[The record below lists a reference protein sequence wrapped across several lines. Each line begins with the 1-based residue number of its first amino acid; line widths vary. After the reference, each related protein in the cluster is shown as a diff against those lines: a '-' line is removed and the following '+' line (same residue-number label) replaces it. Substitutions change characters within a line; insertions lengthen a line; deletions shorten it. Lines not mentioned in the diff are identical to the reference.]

1 MKKRLGII
9 AVLVI
14 IVMSAA
20 ALILPQTLLK
30 PKPVHFHAGFQVYKD
45 GEMQDFSDFKYMHEA
60 PCSIDGKPI
69 EGAKVDEQLEKAHLH
84 DQVGDVVHAHRTGG
98 TWKDLF
104 MNIKYPIQQNAV
116 AYNNGQKV
124 DNFLDK
130 EIVSYESLVI
140 FEGKPGNVEELTK
153 KAVTKDHIVEI
164 EGRSETCGS

>member
-1 MKKRLGII
+1 MKKRLSII
-9 AVLVI
+9 AVTVI
-14 IVMSAA
+14 LLTAAA

-30 PKPVHFHAGFQVYKD
+30 PKPVHYHAGFQVFKD
-45 GEMQDFSDFKYMHEA
+45 SKMQNFSDFKYMHEA

-69 EGAKVDEQLEKAHLH
+69 EGATVDEQMEKAHLH
-84 DQVGDVVHAHRTGG
+84 DQVGDVVHVHRPGAK
-98 TWKDLF
+98 WKDLF

-116 AYNNGQKV
+116 AYSNGQKV

-130 EIVSYESLVI
+130 EIVSYESLII
-140 FEGKPGNVEELTK
+140 FEGKEGDIESLTK